1 MQLFKV
7 IRGYFKGTEGILLFV
22 FVCFLT
28 LAVNHLEKQDGFSTV
43 PYTGLRFCDC
53 GNEFSQDLKK
63 QEDILFWRAYDFTR
77 E

>member
-1 MQLFKV
+1 M
-7 IRGYFKGTEGILLFV
+7 G
-22 FVCFLT
+22 FL
-28 LAVNHLEKQDGFSTV
+28 AV

-77 E
+77 ERNMSHPYFVMQRMHSTKSDETSH